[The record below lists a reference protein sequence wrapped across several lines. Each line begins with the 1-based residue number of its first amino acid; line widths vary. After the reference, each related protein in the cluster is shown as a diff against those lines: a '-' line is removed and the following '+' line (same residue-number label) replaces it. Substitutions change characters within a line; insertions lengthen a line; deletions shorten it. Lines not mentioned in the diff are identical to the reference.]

1 MGKQIR
7 LDKYLANMNIGSR
20 SQVKIWIRNGRVEVN
35 SKPCRKPDEKVD
47 IDIDDVAFD
56 GRRIIYEE
64 YIYLMLNKPQG
75 VVSATTDNHDKTVI
89 DLIIDIKRNDLF
101 PVGRLD
107 KDTEG
112 LLLITNDGELAH
124 RLLSPKKRIDKV
136 YYAKVKGKV
145 TNVDKEAFLSGIS
158 IGEDKPCLPGKLD
171 ILVSDQIS
179 EINLTICEGKYHQ
192 VKRMFEAIGKEVI
205 YLKRISMGSLILDP
219 FLAQGE
225 YRRLTNDEVEE
236 LKNITNIEN
245 T

>member
-7 LDKYLANMNIGSR
+7 LDKYLSDMNIGSR
-20 SQVKIWIRNGRVEVN
+20 SQVKIWVRKGRVDVN

-75 VVSATTDNHDKTVI
+75 VVSARIDNRDKTVL
-89 DLIIDIKRNDLF
+89 DLINDIKRNDLF

-112 LLLITNDGELAH
+112 LLLITNNGDLAH
-124 RLLSPKKRIDKV
+124 RLLSPKKRIGKL

-145 TNVDKEAFLSGIS
+145 TNTDKEAFLSGIS
-158 IGEDKPCLPGKLD
+158 IGEDKPCLPAELE
-171 ILVSDQIS
+171 ILVSDHIS
-179 EINLTICEGKYHQ
+179 EINLTIFEGKFHQ
-192 VKRMFEAIGKEVI
+192 VKRMFEAIGKEVV
-205 YLKRISMGSLILDP
+205 YLKRLSMGSLNLDP
-219 FLAQGE
+219 SLPLGE
-225 YRRLTNDEVEE
+225 YRRLTNDELDQ
-236 LKNITNIEN
+236 LKGITNMQN